1 MMRGV
6 AVVVAGGAGSRMR
19 VTEGGVKTQY
29 LDLGGKPLMY
39 HALAA
44 LQRSALVDLIAAVVA
59 PGDEETV
66 RTEIVERFALS
77 KVRAVVAGGKERYH
91 SVYAGLRAVR
101 ELLREEMSAAA
112 GAPGSRQAEN
122 GTDAGCA
129 EDILVYIQDAARPF
143 LTEEVMRRCHDGAVS
158 AGACVAA
165 MPVKDTIKQAD
176 GNGVVT
182 ATPDR
187 KTLWAMQ
194 TPQTFRLQLVYD
206 AYTKLIAEESE
217 GADLSFVTDDAMVVE
232 RHGNGQR
239 ILLTEGSYTNIKVTT
254 PEDLQYARVLLQTET

>member
-19 VTEGGVKTQY
+19 VTEGGVRKQY

-39 HALAA
+39 YALAA
-44 LQRSALVDLIAAVVA
+44 LEQSALIDGIAVVVR
-59 PGDEETV
+59 PGDEAHV

-77 KVRAVVAGGKERYH
+77 KVRAVVAGGAERYH
-91 SVYAGLRAVR
+91 SVYEGLRAAR
-101 ELLREEMSAAA
+101 GISDEEAV
-112 GAPGSRQAEN
+112 
-122 GTDAGCA
+122 
-129 EDILVYIQDAARPF
+129 VYIQDAARPF
-143 LTEEVMRRCHDGAVS
+143 LTEEILWRCHDGVLRT
-158 AGACVAA
+158 GACVAA

-176 GNGVVT
+176 RDGVVT

-194 TPQTFRLQLVYD
+194 TPQAFRFPLVYD

-232 RHGNGQR
+232 RYCNGQR

-254 PEDLQYARVLLQTET
+254 PEDLQYACALLQAPERQ